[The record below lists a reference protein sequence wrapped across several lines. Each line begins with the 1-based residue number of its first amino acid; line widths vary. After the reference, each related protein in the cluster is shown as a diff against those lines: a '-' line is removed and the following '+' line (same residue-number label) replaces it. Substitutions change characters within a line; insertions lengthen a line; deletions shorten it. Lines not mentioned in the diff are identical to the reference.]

1 MDQDLRQQFDT
12 AVSGDPGADPGELA
26 RAAIADGGR
35 IRHRRQRLAGVGMA
49 AGVVAVLGVGAGVAL
64 LPGPRTPENPPVTLE
79 AAMAPAT
86 APSCTQQPDQQ
97 TATDVVLFL
106 RDGTT
111 DKQRMALV
119 AKLDTDSRIQLRA
132 FDTKEQAYE
141 SFKLRWA
148 DKPELRVT
156 LVDALARLPVRDRA
170 ILVLRHAEDH
180 SVETVATILGVSA
193 SVVKMGNAR
202 ALARLRTLLDG
213 HPLED

>member
-1 MDQDLRQQFDT
+1 MDQDLRQRFDM

-49 AGVVAVLGVGAGVAL
+49 AGLVAVLGAGAGVAL
-64 LPGPRTPENPPVTLE
+64 LHGPRTPENQPVTLE

-119 AKLDTDSRIQLRA
+119 AKLDTDSRIQATA

-148 DKPELRVT
+148 DKPEL
-156 LVDALARLPVRDRA
+156 LAAVDPDKFPEAFLIR
-170 ILVLRHAEDH
+170 
-180 SVETVATILGVSA
+180 
-193 SVVKMGNAR
+193 
-202 ALARLRTLLDG
+202 LLDATQYPPFRARYATVSG
-213 HPLED
+213 VEQVVGRTCSSDAPIGGIQ